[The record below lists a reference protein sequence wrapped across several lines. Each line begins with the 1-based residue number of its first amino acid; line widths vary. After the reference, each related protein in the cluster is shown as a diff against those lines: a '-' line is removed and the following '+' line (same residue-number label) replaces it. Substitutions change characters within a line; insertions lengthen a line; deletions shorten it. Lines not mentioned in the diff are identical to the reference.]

1 MRGSRGWREDPGFG
15 DCEYG
20 YLHLPHGETEDGTQS
35 EIRWIVMRDELEVD
49 GDINAFGCRMGVE
62 YTLYSFTGG
71 MRGGK
76 AVEK

>member
-1 MRGSRGWREDPGFG
+1 
-15 DCEYG
+15 
-20 YLHLPHGETEDGTQS
+20 
-35 EIRWIVMRDELEVD
+35 MRDELEMD